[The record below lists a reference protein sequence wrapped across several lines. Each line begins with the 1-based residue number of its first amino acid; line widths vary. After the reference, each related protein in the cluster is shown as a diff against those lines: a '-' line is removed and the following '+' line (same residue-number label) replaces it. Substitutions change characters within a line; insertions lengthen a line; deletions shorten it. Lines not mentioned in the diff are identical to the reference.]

1 MIATAAMVCWVPPGD
16 CKIGGQMTQAVYKIT
31 VLEKY
36 GKMNDQTETLTVA
49 SGVTAKPSNLSLADS
64 VDRTYV
70 WTCS

>member
-1 MIATAAMVCWVPPGD
+1 
-16 CKIGGQMTQAVYKIT
+16 MTQALYKIT

-36 GKMNDQTETLTVA
+36 GKMNDQTETFTVA